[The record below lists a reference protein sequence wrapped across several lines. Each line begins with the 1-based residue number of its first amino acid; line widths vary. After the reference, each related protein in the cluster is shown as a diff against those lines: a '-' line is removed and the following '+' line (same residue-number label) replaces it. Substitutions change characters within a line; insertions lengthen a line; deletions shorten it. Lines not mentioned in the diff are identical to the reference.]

1 MKPTLIFFT
10 VLSFYAPNTDA
21 INIFKYLL
29 CGGRSDAYKTQKILP
44 VNFDTDQGTP
54 NSSPMSSE
62 SISIDHWDSKKQGSE
77 QVKLKHEEQEQDQDQ
92 DDDLK
97 IKSVLKKKK
106 KNKHHRKKAILP
118 ISEPFYE
125 FSDIEPL
132 EDTPKKPKPSKTVLG
147 ENAKKI
153 RDLLGPNG
161 VCINLKNLSEESA
174 RELLKI
180 KRHMENVL
188 IYDNR
193 SDLIIL
199 RLISRLKKAKYLK
212 SMKFDIEEDYS
223 DDKNLEYLGAMDEKL
238 RTVQNLNEFLK
249 IVFDFYKDFG
259 FDEILS
265 DCIKVILDSGVITL
279 DMLLDW
285 FDMPLDQIFQM
296 ACTKR
301 LDDLAKKI
309 VLDEETASKINLYEG
324 LVKVFGEGNKEL
336 LYELLDIV
344 GKRYGMSV
352 GSVYNEVCWNLS
364 LDMDEFEEYKSKFL
378 TK

>member
-188 IYDNR
+188 IYDKR
-193 SDLIIL
+193 FDLIVL
-199 RLISRLKKAKYLK
+199 RLISRLKKA
-212 SMKFDIEEDYS
+212 KFDIEEDYS